1 MRRLDL
7 TFTALLLPL
16 DFLAFCAAGI
26 TAYSLRT
33 SQIFLEIRPILQEIP
48 FLPYMAAM
56 GVFSLVW
63 MALFMMAGLY
73 STRLRRAWN
82 ELGRIALAC
91 TAGVALIIVTIFF
104 RREWT
109 ASRFIVL
116 ALWPLTIMYLSAGRL
131 ILRAIRKRL
140 LAAGYGHRRVVI
152 IGQNKVAED
161 IAGLYRNSPTLGF
174 SVVRVFRSWSETT
187 LQEMRRLVKKSEV
200 DGILLAE
207 PSLSKE
213 KALDVIAFSE
223 EQHLSFHYLA
233 DLFAARFTRIEMST
247 AGGIPMI
254 EVKRTPLDGWGRI
267 AKRVFDIG
275 VSSLI
280 LVLVSPLLLVSAIVI
295 VLQDGLP
302 ILFHNE
308 RVGERGGLFS
318 VYKLRSMWK
327 KSSIGPQFS
336 TTANQQNIEFEKKLI
351 KEKSIKTGPVYK
363 INGDPRIT
371 PFGHWIRRWSVDELP
386 QFLNVLQGSM
396 SIVGPR
402 PHQPREVDGYEGH
415 QRKVLAIKP
424 GITGMAQISG
434 RSDLTFEDE
443 VRLDTW
449 YIENWS
455 LWLDL
460 YILLKTPFVVLLKK
474 GAY

>member
-16 DFLAFCAAGI
+16 DFFAFCAAGI
-26 TAYSLRT
+26 TAYVLRT
-33 SQIFLEIRPILQEIP
+33 SQVFLEVRPILQEIP
-48 FLPYMAAM
+48 LVPYIIAM

-63 MALFMMAGLY
+63 MVLFIVAGLY
-73 STRLRRAWN
+73 STRLRRAWS
-82 ELGRIALAC
+82 ELGRIALVC
-91 TAGVALIIVTIFF
+91 TAGVAIIIVTIFF

-109 ASRFIVL
+109 ASRFIVF
-116 ALWPLTIMYLSAGRL
+116 ALWPLTILYLSAGRL
-131 ILRAIRKRL
+131 LLRAIRKRL
-140 LAAGYGHRRVVI
+140 LAAGYGHRRLVI

-161 IAGLYRNSPTLGF
+161 IVTLYQTSPTLGY
-174 SVVRVFRSWSETT
+174 SVVRVFRSWSESTI
-187 LQEMRRLVKKSEV
+187 QEMRKLVKKSEV

-213 KALDVIAFSE
+213 KALDIIAFSE

-247 AGGIPMI
+247 AGGIPVI

-267 AKRVFDIG
+267 AKRVFDLT

-280 LVLVSPLLLVSAIVI
+280 LIAVSPLLLVSALII
-295 VLQDGLP
+295 IIQDGFP

-308 RVGERGGLFS
+308 RVGERGTLFS
-318 VYKLRSMWK
+318 VYKIRSMWK
-327 KSSIGPQFS
+327 KDCIGPQFS
-336 TTANQQNIEFEKKLI
+336 SRANQENIEFEKKLI
-351 KEKSIKTGPVYK
+351 KEKSIKEGPVYK

-386 QFLNVLQGSM
+386 QFLNVLQGTM

-402 PHQPREVDGYEGH
+402 PHQPREVDRYESY

-443 VRLDTW
+443 IRLDTW

-455 LWLDL
+455 IWLDL
-460 YILLKTPFVVLLKK
+460 YILLKTPFVVLRRK

>member
-16 DFLAFCAAGI
+16 DFLAVCAAGL

-33 SQIFLEIRPILQEIP
+33 SQFFVELRPIFQEIP
-48 FLPYMAAM
+48 FLPYMAAVA
-56 GVFSLVW
+56 VFALVW
-63 MALFMMAGLY
+63 MALFMVAGLY

-91 TAGVALIIVTIFF
+91 TAGVAIVIVTIFF

-109 ASRFIVL
+109 ASRFIVF
-116 ALWPLTIMYLSAGRL
+116 ALWPLTIVYLSAGRL
-131 ILRAIRKRL
+131 ILRAIRKRM
-140 LAAGYGHRRVVI
+140 LAAGYGHRRLVI

-161 IAGLYRNSPTLGF
+161 IATLYRTSPTLGY
-174 SVVRVFRSWSETT
+174 SVVRVFRSWSEATV
-187 LQEMRRLVKKSEV
+187 QEMKKLVKKSEV
-200 DGILLAE
+200 DGILLAD
-207 PSLSKE
+207 PSLSKD
-213 KALDVIAFSE
+213 KALDIIAFSE

-233 DLFAARFTRIEMST
+233 DLFAARFTHIEMST

-267 AKRVFDIG
+267 AKRVFDL
-275 VSSLI
+275 VFSSVI
-280 LVLVSPLLLVSAIVI
+280 LVIVSPLLLISAIII
-295 VLQDGLP
+295 VLQDGFP

-308 RVGERGGLFS
+308 RVGERGNLFA

-336 TTANQQNIEFEKKLI
+336 QNANQENIEFEKKLI
-351 KEKSIKTGPVYK
+351 KEKSVREGPVYK
-363 INGDPRIT
+363 IHGDPRIT

-386 QFLNVLQGSM
+386 QFLNVLQGTM

-434 RSDLTFEDE
+434 RSDLDFADE

-455 LWLDL
+455 IWMDL
-460 YILLKTPFVVLLKK
+460 YILLKTPLAVISHRK
-474 GAY
+474 AE

>member
-16 DFLAFCAAGI
+16 DFLAFCAAGV
-26 TAYSLRT
+26 TAYALRT
-33 SQIFLEIRPILQEIP
+33 SQIFLELRPILQEIP
-48 FLPYMAAM
+48 FLPYIAAM

-82 ELGRIALAC
+82 ELGRIMLAC
-91 TAGVALIIVTIFF
+91 TAGVAIIIVTIFF

-109 ASRFIVL
+109 ASRFIVF
-116 ALWPLTIMYLSAGRL
+116 ALWPLTIVYLSAGRL

-140 LAAGYGHRRVVI
+140 LAAGYGHQRLVI

-161 IAGLYRNSPTLGF
+161 IADLYRTSPTLGF

-187 LQEMRRLVKKSEV
+187 LQEMKRLVKKSEV

-247 AGGIPMI
+247 AGGIPII

-267 AKRVFDIG
+267 AKRVFDL
-275 VSSLI
+275 VASSI
-280 LVLVSPLLLVSAIVI
+280 LLVILSPLLLVTAIAIIFDSKGGVFFSYLPNKKP
-295 VLQDGLP
+295 VLRIGEGGRP
-302 ILFHNE
+302 FHY
-308 RVGERGGLFS
+308 F
-318 VYKLRSMWK
+318 KFRSMEK
-327 KSSIGPQFS
+327 DRHFERYNEL
-336 TTANQQNIEFEKKLI
+336 ADQNIRSGPLV
-351 KEKSIKTGPVYK
+351 KTK
-363 INGDPRIT
+363 DDPRIT
-371 PFGHWIRRWSVDELP
+371 TVGKFIRKWSIDELP
-386 QFLNVLQGSM
+386 ELFLVVLGRM
-396 SIVGPR
+396 SLVGPR
-402 PHQPREVDGYEGH
+402 PHYPEEVEKYEPG
-415 QRKVLAIKP
+415 QRRVLTIKP

-434 RSDLTFEDE
+434 RSDLDFADE

-455 LWLDL
+455 IWMDL
-460 YILLKTPFVVLLKK
+460 YILLKTPLAVIGHRK
-474 GAY
+474 AE